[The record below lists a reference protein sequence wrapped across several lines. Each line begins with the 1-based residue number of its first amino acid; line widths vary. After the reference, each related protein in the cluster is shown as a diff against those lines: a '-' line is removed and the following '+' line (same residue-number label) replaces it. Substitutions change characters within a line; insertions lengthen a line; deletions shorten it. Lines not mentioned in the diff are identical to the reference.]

1 MSGLVP
7 LEEVWA
13 LVLSACP
20 PLTPRHLPVAD
31 ALGRVLAEDATSA
44 ATVPP
49 FDNSAMDG
57 YAVVAADCTGDRT
70 TLEVV
75 GSVMAGGRATGTLG
89 RGQAVRIMT
98 GAPLPAGSDGVVP
111 VERTTAGEGTVT
123 LDGPVQAGDHV
134 RRAGDDVRPGDVVA
148 VAGTVLRPAHLG
160 LLAAVG
166 LPDAVCHPAPV
177 VGVLSTGDELLPGAE
192 GAILDSNRTAL
203 LATLRADGLPV
214 VDLGVVP
221 DDESML
227 ADVLRS
233 AVGRCD
239 AVMTTGGVSVGDR
252 DVVREVLGLLP
263 TRVHRWMQVAI
274 KPAKPFAFAVLE
286 GGGGGRGVPVFG
298 LPGNPV
304 SALVSAELFAR
315 PALRRMAGRRR
326 WWPPAVE
333 AEAAT
338 GFNRHPDGKLHL
350 VPSLAALTP
359 EGRMTVTPAA
369 GRQGSHLLTTI
380 APANALAFVP
390 DGGGVEVGERLT
402 AWLLDADEVAG
413 SAGAG
418 PAVTVSGAA
427 ADGAVAVR

>member
-20 PLTPRHLPVAD
+20 PLAPRHLPIAD

-57 YAVVAADCTGDRT
+57 YAVMAADCVGDRT

-75 GSVMAGGRATGTLG
+75 GSVMAGGRAAGTLR

-98 GAPLPAGSDGVVP
+98 GAPLPPGADGVVP
-111 VERTTAGEGTVT
+111 VERTSTVGGTVT
-123 LDGPVQAGDHV
+123 LDGPVGAGDHV

-148 VAGTVLRPAHLG
+148 ATGTVLRPAHLG

-166 LPDAVCHPAPV
+166 LPGAVCHPAPV

-203 LATLRADGLPV
+203 LAALRAEGLPV
-214 VDLGVVP
+214 LDLGVVP
-221 DDESML
+221 DDEAVL

-233 AVGRCD
+233 AIGRCD
-239 AVMTTGGVSVGDR
+239 AVLTTGGVSVGDR

-263 TRVHRWMQVAI
+263 TRIHRWMQVAI
-274 KPAKPFAFAVLE
+274 KPAKPFAFAVLDDGE
-286 GGGGGRGVPVFG
+286 GGRGVPVFG

-315 PALRRMAGRRR
+315 PALRRMAGHRR
-326 WWPPAVE
+326 WWRPAVE
-333 AEAAT
+333 AVAAT
-338 GFNRHPDGKLHL
+338 GFTRHPDGKLHL
-350 VPSLAALTP
+350 VPSLAKLTP
-359 EGRMTVTPAA
+359 EGRVAVTPAA

-380 APANALAFVP
+380 APADALAFVP
-390 DGGGVEVGERLT
+390 DGDGVGAGERLT
-402 AWLLDADEVAG
+402 AWLLDADEVVG
-413 SAGAG
+413 SSGAG
-418 PAVTVSGAA
+418 PDVTPNGEAA
-427 ADGAVAVR
+427 NQVVAAR